1 MTGTAWDLFAARHWE
16 RTPVVVPAPGGPLT
30 VDADRAYT
38 TMVEAARP
46 FRAGTRFQALPDV
59 RFHVEDGRIRAPG
72 DLLPG
77 PGDTTAERYAERL
90 DQRMASRGRLL
101 VVEQGLMLDPP
112 LWAGVRSL
120 VTPLWER
127 VGFPVLPVVA
137 ELVLGEGIAERH
149 GSPHSALVWVL
160 RGSLTATPRGSGP
173 TLDAEAGDLL
183 HWPADRPHTLT
194 FGPRTMA
201 LRLLVPRDPRLA
213 TAEVTGVVAGLLHAR
228 RGQERVPYLPYPPDG
243 PTPPDVPELAST
255 AELVRE
261 VTATPRL
268 GRLLSAVWAR
278 RVSAA
283 GLEPA
288 PDARP
293 PVRLSPGDRLRPASA
308 VVRMPLDD
316 GQTWLWAVDGHAFSL
331 RGTLGERVLDRL
343 RQGDTPTV
351 RDLCA
356 VAGPGHD
363 EAVVALLEK
372 LYTLRGVDT
381 DEDMDMATDTDV
393 DVAGRES
400 GT

>member
-1 MTGTAWDLFAARHWE
+1 MSGTAWDLFAARHWE
-16 RTPVVVPAPGGPLT
+16 RTPVVTPAPGSPHT

-77 PGDTTAERYAERL
+77 PRDTTAERYAERL
-90 DQRMASRGRLL
+90 DERMAGRGRLL
-101 VVEQGLMLDPP
+101 VMEQGLMLDPP
-112 LWAGVRSL
+112 LWARVRSL

-127 VGFPVLPVVA
+127 VGCPVLPVVA
-137 ELVLGEGIAERH
+137 ELVLGEGIVEKH
-149 GSPHSALVWVL
+149 GSPHSPLIWVL
-160 RGSLTATPRGSGP
+160 RGSLTATPRATGP
-173 TLDAEAGDLL
+173 ALDAGAGDLL

-213 TAEVTGVVAGLLHAR
+213 TAAVTDVVAGLVHAR
-228 RGQERVPYLPYPPDG
+228 RGQDHVPYLPYPPDG

-261 VTATPRL
+261 VTATPPL
-268 GRLLSAVWAR
+268 GRLLSALWAR

-293 PVRLSPGDRLRPASA
+293 PVRLSPDDRLRPASA

-331 RGTLGERVLDRL
+331 RGTLGERVLGRL

-356 VAGPGHD
+356 VTGPGHD
-363 EAVVALLEK
+363 DAVVALLEK
-372 LYTLRGVDT
+372 LYTLRGVDV
-381 DEDMDMATDTDV
+381 DIDMSVDGDV
-393 DVAGRES
+393 DVDGREN
-400 GT
+400 GA

>member
-1 MTGTAWDLFAARHWE
+1 M
-16 RTPVVVPAPGGPLT
+16 VPAPGGPRT

-77 PGDTTAERYAERL
+77 PRDTTAERYAERL
-90 DQRMASRGRLL
+90 DRRLAGRGRLF

-112 LWAGVRSL
+112 LWARVRSL

-127 VGFPVLPVVA
+127 VGCPVLPVVA
-137 ELVLGEGIAERH
+137 ELVLGEGIAESD
-149 GSPHSALVWVL
+149 GSPHSPLIWVL
-160 RGSLTATPRGSGP
+160 RGSLTATARDSGP
-173 TLDAEAGDLL
+173 ALDAGAGDLL

-213 TAEVTGVVAGLLHAR
+213 TAAVTAVVAGLVHAR
-228 RGQERVPYLPYPPDG
+228 RDQDRVPYLPYPPDG
-243 PTPPDVPELAST
+243 PHAPDVPCMPDVPELAST

-268 GRLLSAVWAR
+268 GRLLSALWAR

-293 PVRLSPGDRLRPASA
+293 PVRLSPDDRLRPASA

-331 RGTLGERVLDRL
+331 RGTLGERVLGRL

-372 LYTLRGVDT
+372 LYTLRGVD
-381 DEDMDMATDTDV
+381 V
-393 DVAGRES
+393 DGRES
-400 GT
+400 DA

>member
-1 MTGTAWDLFAARHWE
+1 MTGSAWDLFADRHWE
-16 RTPVVVPAPGGPLT
+16 RTPVVMPAPGGPRT

-46 FRAGTRFQALPDV
+46 FRAGTRFRALPDV

-77 PGDTTAERYAERL
+77 PEDTTAERYAERL
-90 DQRMASRGRLL
+90 DQRMAGRGRLL
-101 VVEQGLMLDPP
+101 VVQQGLMLDPP
-112 LWAGVRSL
+112 LWTRVRSL

-127 VGFPVLPVVA
+127 VGCPVLPVVA
-137 ELVLGEGIAERH
+137 ELVLGEGITESH

-160 RGSLTATPRGSGP
+160 RGSLTATPRDSGP
-173 TLDAEAGDLL
+173 ALDAAAGDLL
-183 HWPADRPHTLT
+183 HRPAGRPHTLT

-201 LRLLVPRDPRLA
+201 LRLLVPRDPRLV
-213 TAEVTGVVAGLLHAR
+213 TAAVTEVVAGLVHAR
-228 RGQERVPYLPYPPDG
+228 RGHDRVPYLPYPPDG
-243 PTPPDVPELAST
+243 PTPPDIPELAST

-268 GRLLSAVWAR
+268 GRLLSALWAR

-283 GLEPA
+283 GLEPV

-293 PVRLSPGDRLRPASA
+293 PVRLSPDDRLRPASP

-316 GQTWLWAVDGHAFSL
+316 GRTWLWAVDGHAFSL
-331 RGTLGERVLDRL
+331 RGSLGERVLGRL
-343 RQGDTPTV
+343 RQGGTPTV

-372 LYTLRGVDT
+372 LYTLRGVDV
-381 DEDMDMATDTDV
+381 DGVDMDV
-393 DVAGRES
+393 DGRES
-400 GT
+400 GA

>member
-1 MTGTAWDLFAARHWE
+1 MSGTAWDLFAARHWQ
-16 RTPVVVPAPGGPLT
+16 RTPVVVPAPGGPRA
-30 VDADRAYT
+30 VDADRAYR

-77 PGDTTAERYAERL
+77 PRDTTAERYAERL
-90 DQRMASRGRLL
+90 DHRLAGRGRLF

-112 LWAGVRSL
+112 LWARVRSL

-127 VGFPVLPVVA
+127 VGCPVLPVVA
-137 ELVLGEGIAERH
+137 ELVLGEGISESD
-149 GSPHSALVWVL
+149 GSPHSPLIWVL
-160 RGSLTATPRGSGP
+160 RGSLTATPRDSGP
-173 TLDAEAGDLL
+173 TLDAGAGDLL
-183 HWPADRPHTLT
+183 HWPADRPHTLS

-213 TAEVTGVVAGLLHAR
+213 TASVTAVVAGLVHAR
-228 RGQERVPYLPYPPDG
+228 RDQDRVPYLPYPPVG
-243 PTPPDVPELAST
+243 PHAPDEPYMPDVPDVPELAST

-261 VTATPRL
+261 VTAAPRL
-268 GRLLSAVWAR
+268 GRLLSALWAR

-293 PVRLSPGDRLRPASA
+293 PVRLSPDDRLRSASA

-316 GQTWLWAVDGHAFSL
+316 EQTWLWAVDGHAFSL

-351 RDLCA
+351 RELCA

-372 LYTLRGVDT
+372 LYTLRGVD
-381 DEDMDMATDTDV
+381 V
-393 DVAGRES
+393 DGRES
-400 GT
+400 DA